1 MHRSYMEKRRSL
13 KNTKIWRRV
22 GDEIWIIEENRG
34 ERRKKGEREAVL
46 QVLGFSQY
54 FFFSLI
60 IWTVKMK
67 SFPSNDSN
75 KIEA

>member
-46 QVLGFSQY
+46 QVLGFS
-54 FFFSLI
+54 
-60 IWTVKMK
+60 
-67 SFPSNDSN
+67 
-75 KIEA
+75 